1 MPVLLGFLHICLGHI
16 GVSDKVEHDR
26 KVTNALFSW
35 PATHQRA
42 SNRPHRVARRKQVL
56 DENTL
61 RAIRREMMQV
71 LRGCAKALLSA
82 QRGGSLGRH
91 RRGWVVMCLY
101 STAQPTVGFLSFI
114 LLDQ

>member
-1 MPVLLGFLHICLGHI
+1 LPW
-16 GVSDKVEHDR
+16 SHDR

-71 LRGCAKALLSA
+71 LRGCAKAFF
-82 QRGGSLGRH
+82 
-91 RRGWVVMCLY
+91 RRSEEGH
-101 STAQPTVGFLSFI
+101 
-114 LLDQ
+114 